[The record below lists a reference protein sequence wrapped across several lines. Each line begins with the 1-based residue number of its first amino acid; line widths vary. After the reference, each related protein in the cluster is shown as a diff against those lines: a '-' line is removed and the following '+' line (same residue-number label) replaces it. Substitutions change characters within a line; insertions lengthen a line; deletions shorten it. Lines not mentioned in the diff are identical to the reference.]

1 MNTRNQC
8 RKSSDAT
15 VTAAVKHFVNDKRSV
30 NARQDGEELVTESI
44 EVGEM
49 GQYLEAQGLEDTVI
63 EIDGIGCGSEVVE
76 EISPL
81 FGVQACQGNR
91 HENTVQG
98 KEKVRQRGCTCV

>member
-1 MNTRNQC
+1 MNARNQC
-8 RKSSDAT
+8 RKSSDAA

-63 EIDGIGCGSEVVE
+63 EIDGIGCRREMTEKTKSMY
-76 EISPL
+76 
-81 FGVQACQGNR
+81 GV
-91 HENTVQG
+91 
-98 KEKVRQRGCTCV
+98 